1 MIAGDAARLI
11 WASVCHSLSKSLLT
25 ALGIGIGIAAV
36 SLLTSLGSG
45 LQLYMLDQFS
55 QFGTRVIAVNPGKD
69 ITQGMGGLL
78 SSVRPLSL
86 GDAQALVALPGVA
99 FVVPVVQG
107 VGAIEYGNRQ
117 RNSDILGIG
126 AQMSKAWQFKVS
138 MGRFLPEDPNSH
150 SRAYAVLG
158 YTMKQELFANTNPL
172 GKTIRVGGLRFKV
185 IGVIEKKGQMLGF
198 DMDDIVYIPTDKA
211 LQLFNR
217 EGLMEID
224 ITFNTATTSAK
235 LAKRV
240 KQVLTERHG
249 DEDFS
254 ITTQDEMLLT
264 MGNVLNVLTIGIAAL
279 GSISLFVG
287 AVGIATIMTT
297 TVRERSAEIG
307 LLRAIGASQR
317 QVLGLFLGEA
327 MLISLLGG
335 VIGLALLAAI
345 AAVLSLFIPAL
356 PLALHPFFLILA
368 LLASAVIGLLA
379 GVVPAYHASRLNP
392 IDALRAE

>member
-1 MIAGDAARLI
+1 MTAQDAVRLI
-11 WASVCHSLSKSLLT
+11 WNSVCHTLGKSLLT

-55 QFGTRVIAVNPGKD
+55 MFGTRIIAVNPGKD
-69 ITQGMGGLL
+69 ITHGIGGLL

-86 GDAQALVALPGVA
+86 GDAQALDSLPGVA

-117 RNSDILGIG
+117 RNSDILGVG

-138 MGRFLPEDPNSH
+138 MGRFLPEDSNSH
-150 SRAYAVLG
+150 SRPYAVLG

-185 IGVIEKKGQMLGF
+185 IGVIEKKGQMLGL

-224 ITFNTATTSAK
+224 ITFNTATTSAQ
-235 LAKRV
+235 LAEWVKRV
-240 KQVLTERHG
+240 LIERHG

-264 MGNVLNVLTIGIAAL
+264 MGNVLNVLTIGVAAL

-307 LLRAIGASQR
+307 LLRAVGASQR

-327 MLISLLGG
+327 VLISLLGG
-335 VIGLALLAAI
+335 VIGLTLLAAI
-345 AAVLSLFIPAL
+345 AAALSLFIPAL

-379 GVVPAYHASRLNP
+379 GVIPAYHASRLNP

>member
-1 MIAGDAARLI
+1 MIARDAARLI
-11 WASVCHSLSKSLLT
+11 WASVCHSLGKSLLT

-55 QFGTRVIAVNPGKD
+55 QFGTRIIAVNPGKD
-69 ITQGMGGLL
+69 ITHGIGGLL

-86 GDAQALVALPGVA
+86 DDAEALVVLPGVE

-117 RNSDILGIG
+117 RNSDILGVG
-126 AQMSKAWQFKVS
+126 SQMSKAWQFKVS
-138 MGRFLPEDPNSH
+138 MGRFLPEDPSGH

-224 ITFNTATTSAK
+224 ITFTSAISSAQ
-235 LAKRV
+235 LAERVKRV
-240 KQVLTERHG
+240 LSERHG

-264 MGNVLNVLTIGIAAL
+264 MGNVLNVLTIGVAAL

-327 MLISLLGG
+327 VLISLLGG

-345 AAVLSLFIPAL
+345 AAVLSLLVPAL

-368 LLASAVIGLLA
+368 LLASAFIGLLA
-379 GVVPAYHASRLNP
+379 GVIPAYHASRLNP

>member
-1 MIAGDAARLI
+1 MIAKDAVCLV
-11 WASVCHSLSKSLLT
+11 WASVSHNLGKSVLT

-45 LQLYMLDQFS
+45 MQLYMLNQFS
-55 QFGTRVIAVNPGKD
+55 QFGTRIIAVNPGKD
-69 ITQGMGGLL
+69 ITNGIGGLL

-86 GDAQALVALPGVA
+86 EDAQILATLPDVE
-99 FVVPVVQG
+99 FVVPVVRG

-117 RNSDILGIG
+117 RNSDILGVG
-126 AQMSKAWQFKVS
+126 SQMSKAWQFKVS
-138 MGRFLPEDPNSH
+138 MGHFLPEDPSGR

-158 YTMKQELFANTNPL
+158 YTMKQELFSNTNPL

-185 IGVIEKKGQMLGF
+185 IGVIEQKGQMLGF

-224 ITFNTATTSAK
+224 ISFGSATSASQ
-235 LAKRV
+235 LAARV
-240 KQVLTERHG
+240 KHLLTQRHG
-249 DEDFS
+249 DEDFT
-254 ITTQDEMLLT
+254 ITTQDEMLLS
-264 MGNVLNVLTIGIAAL
+264 MGNILNILTVGIAAL

-297 TVRERSAEIG
+297 TVSERRVEIG

-317 QVLGLFLGEA
+317 QILGLFLGEA
-327 MLISLLGG
+327 VLISLLGG
-335 VIGLALLAAI
+335 IIGLTLLGVIAALLALL
-345 AAVLSLFIPAL
+345 VPAL
-356 PLALHPFFLILA
+356 PLALHPFFLTLA
-368 LLASAVIGLLA
+368 LFASAFIGLLA
-379 GVVPAYHASRLNP
+379 GVIPAYNASRLNP

>member
-1 MIAGDAARLI
+1 MIAREAARLI
-11 WASVCHSLSKSLLT
+11 WASVSHSLGKSLLT

-55 QFGTRVIAVNPGKD
+55 LFGTRIIIVNPGKD
-69 ITQGMGGLL
+69 ITHGIDSLL

-86 GDAQALVALPGVA
+86 DDAQALVALPGVA

-117 RNSDILGIG
+117 RKSDILGVG
-126 AQMSKAWQFKVS
+126 SQMSKAWQFKVS
-138 MGRFLPEDPNSH
+138 MGRFLPEDPSGH
-150 SRAYAVLG
+150 SRNYAVLG
-158 YTMKQELFANTNPL
+158 STMKQELFANTNPL
-172 GKTIRVGGLRFKV
+172 GKSIRVGGLRFKV

-198 DMDDIVYIPTDKA
+198 DMDDLVYIPTDKA

-224 ITFNTATTSAK
+224 ITFNTATSSAQ

-240 KQVLTERHG
+240 KRVLIERHG

-264 MGNVLNVLTIGIAAL
+264 MGNVLNVLTIGVAAL

-327 MLISLLGG
+327 VLISLLGG
-335 VIGLALLAAI
+335 VIGLALLAVI
-345 AAVLSLFIPAL
+345 AAALSLFIPAL

-379 GVVPAYHASRLNP
+379 GVIPAYHASRLNP

>member
-1 MIAGDAARLI
+1 MIARDAARLI
-11 WASVCHSLSKSLLT
+11 WASVSHSLGKSLLT

-55 QFGTRVIAVNPGKD
+55 LFGTRIIIVNPGKD
-69 ITQGMGGLL
+69 ITHGIDSLL

-86 GDAQALVALPGVA
+86 DDAQALVALPGVA

-117 RNSDILGIG
+117 RKSDILGVG
-126 AQMSKAWQFKVS
+126 SQMSKAWQFKVS
-138 MGRFLPEDPNSH
+138 MGRFLPEDPSGH
-150 SRAYAVLG
+150 SRNYAVLG
-158 YTMKQELFANTNPL
+158 STMKQELFANTNPL
-172 GKTIRVGGLRFKV
+172 GKSIRVGGLRFKV

-198 DMDDIVYIPTDKA
+198 DMDDLVYIPTDKA

-224 ITFNTATTSAK
+224 ITFNTATSSAQ

-240 KQVLTERHG
+240 KRVLIERHG

-264 MGNVLNVLTIGIAAL
+264 MGNVLNVLTIGVAAL

-327 MLISLLGG
+327 VLISLLGG
-335 VIGLALLAAI
+335 VIGLALLAVI
-345 AAVLSLFIPAL
+345 AAALSLFIPAL

-379 GVVPAYHASRLNP
+379 GVIPAYHASRLNP

>member
-1 MIAGDAARLI
+1 MIARDAARLI
-11 WASVCHSLSKSLLT
+11 WASVSHSLGKSLLT

-55 QFGTRVIAVNPGKD
+55 LFGTRIIIVNPGKD
-69 ITQGMGGLL
+69 ITHGIDSLL

-86 GDAQALVALPGVA
+86 DDAQALVALPGVA

-117 RNSDILGIG
+117 RKSDILGVG
-126 AQMSKAWQFKVS
+126 SQMSKAWQFKVS
-138 MGRFLPEDPNSH
+138 MGRFLPEDPSGH
-150 SRAYAVLG
+150 SRNYAVLG
-158 YTMKQELFANTNPL
+158 STMKQELFANTNPL
-172 GKTIRVGGLRFKV
+172 GKSIRVGGLRFKV

-198 DMDDIVYIPTDKA
+198 DMDDLVYIPTDKA

-224 ITFNTATTSAK
+224 ITFNTATSSAQ

-240 KQVLTERHG
+240 KRVLIERHG

-264 MGNVLNVLTIGIAAL
+264 MGNVLNVLTIGVAAL

-327 MLISLLGG
+327 VLISLLGG
-335 VIGLALLAAI
+335 VIGLALLAVI
-345 AAVLSLFIPAL
+345 AAALSLFIPAL

-368 LLASAVIGLLA
+368 LLASAFIGLLA
-379 GVVPAYHASRLNP
+379 GVIPAYHASRLNP

>member
-1 MIAGDAARLI
+1 MIARDAARLI
-11 WASVCHSLSKSLLT
+11 WGSVCHSLGKSLLT

-36 SLLTSLGSG
+36 SLLTSLGNG

-55 QFGTRVIAVNPGKD
+55 MFGTRIIVVNPGKD
-69 ITQGMGGLL
+69 VTHGIGSLL

-86 GDAQALVALPGVA
+86 NDAQALHTLPGVA

-107 VGAIEYGNRQ
+107 AGAIEYSNRQ
-117 RNSDILGIG
+117 RKSDILGVG
-126 AQMSKAWQFKVS
+126 SQMSKAWQFKVS
-138 MGRFLPEDPNSH
+138 MGRFLPEDPSGH

-224 ITFNTATTSAK
+224 ITFNTATSSAQ

-240 KQVLTERHG
+240 KQVLIERHG

-264 MGNVLNVLTIGIAAL
+264 MGNVLNVLTIGVAAL

-327 MLISLLGG
+327 VLISLLGG

-345 AAVLSLFIPAL
+345 AAILSLLVPAL

-368 LLASAVIGLLA
+368 LLASAFIGLLA
-379 GVVPAYHASRLNP
+379 GVIPAYHASRLNP

>member
-1 MIAGDAARLI
+1 MIARDAARLI
-11 WASVCHSLSKSLLT
+11 WRSVSHSLGKSLLT

-45 LQLYMLDQFS
+45 LQLYMLEQFS
-55 QFGTRVIAVNPGKD
+55 LFGTRIIAVNPGKD
-69 ITQGMGGLL
+69 MTHGIGSLL

-86 GDAQALVALPGVA
+86 DDAQALIDLPGVE

-107 VGAIEYGNRQ
+107 LGAIEYANRQ
-117 RNSDILGIG
+117 RNSDILGVG

-138 MGRFLPEDPNSH
+138 MGRFLPEDPSGH

-158 YTMKQELFANTNPL
+158 YTLKQELFASTNPL

-198 DMDDIVYIPTDKA
+198 DMDDIAYIPTDKA

-224 ITFNTATTSAK
+224 ISFTSATSSGQ
-235 LAKRV
+235 LAERV
-240 KQVLTERHG
+240 KKVLIERHG
-249 DEDFS
+249 AEDFA
-254 ITTQDEMLLT
+254 ITSQDEMLLT
-264 MGNVLNVLTIGIAAL
+264 MGNVLNVLTIGVAAL

-297 TVRERSAEIG
+297 TVRERSGEIG
-307 LLRAIGASQR
+307 LLRAIGASQP
-317 QVLGLFLGEA
+317 QILALFLGEA
-327 MLISLLGG
+327 VLISLLGG
-335 VIGLALLAAI
+335 VIGLALLAVI
-345 AAVLSLFIPAL
+345 AAVLSLLVPAL
-356 PLALHPFFLILA
+356 PLALQPFFLVLA
-368 LLASAVIGLLA
+368 LLASALIGLLA
-379 GVVPAYHASRLNP
+379 GVIPAYSASRLKP

>member
-1 MIAGDAARLI
+1 MIAKDAVCLV
-11 WASVCHSLSKSLLT
+11 WASVSHNLGKSVLT

-45 LQLYMLDQFS
+45 MQLYMLDQFS
-55 QFGTRVIAVNPGKD
+55 QFGTRIIAVNPGKD
-69 ITQGMGGLL
+69 ITNGIGGLL

-86 GDAQALVALPGVA
+86 EDAQIIATLPGVE
-99 FVVPVVQG
+99 FVVPVVRG

-117 RNSDILGIG
+117 RNSDILGVG
-126 AQMSKAWQFKVS
+126 SQMSKAWQFKVS
-138 MGRFLPEDPNSH
+138 MGHFLPEDPSGR

-158 YTMKQELFANTNPL
+158 YTMKQELFSNTNPL

-224 ITFNTATTSAK
+224 ISFGSATSSSQ
-235 LAKRV
+235 LAARV
-240 KQVLTERHG
+240 KHLLTQRHG
-249 DEDFS
+249 DEDFT
-254 ITTQDEMLLT
+254 ITTQDEMLLS
-264 MGNVLNVLTIGIAAL
+264 MGNILNILTVGIAAL

-297 TVRERSAEIG
+297 TVSERRVEIG

-317 QVLGLFLGEA
+317 QILGLFLGEA
-327 MLISLLGG
+327 VLISLLGG
-335 VIGLALLAAI
+335 IIGLTLLAVIAALLALL
-345 AAVLSLFIPAL
+345 VPAL
-356 PLALHPFFLILA
+356 PLALHPFFLTLA
-368 LLASAVIGLLA
+368 LFASAFIGLLA
-379 GVVPAYHASRLNP
+379 GVIPAYNASRLNP

>member
-1 MIAGDAARLI
+1 MIARDAARLI
-11 WASVCHSLSKSLLT
+11 WASVSHSLGKSLLT

-55 QFGTRVIAVNPGKD
+55 LFGTRIIIVNPGKD
-69 ITQGMGGLL
+69 ITHGIDSLL

-86 GDAQALVALPGVA
+86 DDAQVLVALPGVA

-117 RNSDILGIG
+117 RKSDILGVG
-126 AQMSKAWQFKVS
+126 SQMSKAWQFKVS
-138 MGRFLPEDPNSH
+138 MGRFLPEDPSGH
-150 SRAYAVLG
+150 SRNYAVLG
-158 YTMKQELFANTNPL
+158 STMKQELFANTNPL
-172 GKTIRVGGLRFKV
+172 GKSIRVGGLRFKV

-198 DMDDIVYIPTDKA
+198 DMDDLVYIPTDKA

-224 ITFNTATTSAK
+224 ITFNTATSSAQ

-240 KQVLTERHG
+240 KRVLIERHG

-264 MGNVLNVLTIGIAAL
+264 MGNVLNVLTIGVAAL

-327 MLISLLGG
+327 VLISLLGG
-335 VIGLALLAAI
+335 VIGLALLAVI
-345 AAVLSLFIPAL
+345 AAALSLFIPAL

-379 GVVPAYHASRLNP
+379 GVIPAYHASRLNP

>member
-117 RNSDILGIG
+117 RNSDILGVG

-224 ITFNTATTSAK
+224 ITFNAATTSAK

-264 MGNVLNVLTIGIAAL
+264 MGNVLNVLTIGVAAL

-327 MLISLLGG
+327 VLISLLGG

>member
-1 MIAGDAARLI
+1 MIAKDAARLI
-11 WASVCHSLSKSLLT
+11 WASVSHNLGKSLLT

-45 LQLYMLDQFS
+45 MQLYMVDQFS
-55 QFGTRVIAVNPGKD
+55 QFGTRIIAVNPGKD
-69 ITQGMGGLL
+69 MTNGMGGLL

-86 GDAQALVALPGVA
+86 EDAQTLATLPGVE
-99 FVVPVVQG
+99 FVVPLVQG

-117 RNSDILGIG
+117 RNSDILGVG
-126 AQMSKAWQFKVS
+126 SQMSKAWQFKVS
-138 MGRFLPEDPNSH
+138 MGHFLPEDPSGR

-158 YTMKQELFANTNPL
+158 YTMKQELFSNTNPL

-224 ITFNTATTSAK
+224 ISFSAATSPTQ
-235 LAKRV
+235 LATRVKRV
-240 KQVLTERHG
+240 LIERHG

-264 MGNVLNVLTIGIAAL
+264 MGNVLNVLTVGVAAL

-297 TVRERSAEIG
+297 TVSERRVEIG

-317 QVLGLFLGEA
+317 QILGLFLGEA
-327 MLISLLGG
+327 VLISLLGG
-335 VIGLALLAAI
+335 IIGLTLLAVIAAALALL
-345 AAVLSLFIPAL
+345 VPAL
-356 PLALHPFFLILA
+356 PLALHPFFLTLA
-368 LLASAVIGLLA
+368 LFASAFIGLLA
-379 GVVPAYHASRLNP
+379 GVMPAYSASRLNP

>member
-1 MIAGDAARLI
+1 MIARDAARLI
-11 WASVCHSLSKSLLT
+11 WGSVCHSLGKSLLT

-55 QFGTRVIAVNPGKD
+55 MFGTRIIVVNPGKD
-69 ITQGMGGLL
+69 VTHGIGSLL

-86 GDAQALVALPGVA
+86 DDAQALVTLPGVE

-107 VGAIEYGNRQ
+107 AGAIEYDNRQ
-117 RNSDILGIG
+117 RNSDILGVG

-138 MGRFLPEDPNSH
+138 MGRFLPEDSSSH

-224 ITFNTATTSAK
+224 ITFNTATSSAQ

-240 KQVLTERHG
+240 KQLLIERHG

-264 MGNVLNVLTIGIAAL
+264 MGNVLNVLTIGVAAL

-327 MLISLLGG
+327 VLISLLGG

-345 AAVLSLFIPAL
+345 DAILSLLIPAL

-368 LLASAVIGLLA
+368 LLASAFIGLLA
-379 GVVPAYHASRLNP
+379 GVIPAYHASRLNP